1 VTAEHLAKPGIIN
14 GQKRSNLVG
23 LIVAKMPLRA
33 VIKLL
38 FGKSAY

>member
-1 VTAEHLAKPGIIN
+1 LTAEHLTKPELLMVKSG
-14 GQKRSNLVG
+14 SNLVG

-33 VIKLL
+33 LIKLL